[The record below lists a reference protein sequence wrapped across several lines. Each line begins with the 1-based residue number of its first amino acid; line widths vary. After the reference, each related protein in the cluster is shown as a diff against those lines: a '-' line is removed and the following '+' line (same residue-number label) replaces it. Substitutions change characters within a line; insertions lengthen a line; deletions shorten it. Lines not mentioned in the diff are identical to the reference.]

1 MNEELIND
9 YLDYLK
15 FERKLSKNTYLSYGE
30 NLKQLNL
37 YFEGQNF
44 LNLTKDDLRDYIY
57 NLDKTPR
64 TKAHYLTVINSFYNY
79 LVISQRLEVNP
90 ASSIKMPK
98 QQQKLPKYLTE
109 EEVERL
115 LDIPCRKP
123 LDYRNKAMLEVLYA
137 TGTRISE
144 LTSLK
149 LNQIDFNEGV
159 IRIMGKGKKERM
171 VPLSDMAEEY
181 LQLYL
186 NNYRHFLIKVPTDY
200 VFLNKDGQAI
210 SRVGFFK
217 ILKQLC
223 TNAHIKKDVSPH
235 TLRHSFAT
243 HLLNHG
249 ANLRDIQEL
258 LGHENLA
265 TTEIYSHLTNKKLV
279 EDYQNHPRAKIEKE
293 IN

>member
-9 YLDYLK
+9 YIDYLK
-15 FERKLSKNTYLSYGE
+15 FERKLAKNTYLSYSE
-30 NLKQLNL
+30 NLKQLCL
-37 YFEGQNF
+37 YFNAKSL

-57 NLDKTPR
+57 KLDKTPR

-79 LVISQRLEVNP
+79 LVISQRLEINP

-149 LNQIDFNEGV
+149 LNQIDFNEGI

-186 NNYRHFLIKVPTDY
+186 NNYRHFLIKTPTDY